1 MTPGEREQK
10 IISMMQRICIMSMTG
25 NLFEKKGLKRLQ
37 ESLEILNELPVDKE
51 KYSRLNSCHSF
62 LQEMNEE
69 YLQKTIVFFEE
80 KNKAI

>member
-1 MTPGEREQK
+1 MAQEQTLSIIK
-10 IISMMQRICIMSMTG
+10 PDAVGKNHIGDIISR
-25 NLFEKKGLKRLQ
+25 FEKKGLKRLQ
-37 ESLEILNELPVDKE
+37 ESLAVLNELPVDKH

-80 KNKAI
+80 K

>member
-1 MTPGEREQK
+1 MTPAEREQK
-10 IISMMQRICIMSMTG
+10 IIEMMQKICIMSMTG

-37 ESLEILNELPVDKE
+37 ESLAVLNELPVDKH